1 MHRYPQFSEQLKA
14 LCPACGAH
22 ACTVL
27 RRLVAGQIGS
37 LVNRLHGQ
45 SALIDG
51 ARLLKNKIRALIVQL
66 IGDGSDLQL
75 LKEKTQ
81 GLPNIKFISMKH
93 PSFAAD
99 CIAALDIYVSP
110 VKEGDE
116 FTEQLLLDIM
126 DLGSPSITTSLPGIS
141 GLVQHG
147 VNGYV
152 IKESD
157 PEEIAKAPLYMR
169 DHAGQRRIFAKRQG
183 HSR

>member
-1 MHRYPQFSEQLKA
+1 MRAQYS
-14 LCPACGAH
+14 G
-22 ACTVL
+22 
-27 RRLVAGQIGS
+27 RLVAGQTCS

-45 SALIDG
+45 LALIDG
-51 ARLLKNKIRALIVQL
+51 AGLPKNKIPDLIVQI
-66 IGDGSDLQL
+66 IGDGSELQM
-75 LKEKTQ
+75 LKEKAQ

-93 PSFAAD
+93 TSFAAD
-99 CIAALDIYVSP
+99 YIAALDIYVSP

-116 FTEQLLLDIM
+116 FTEQLLLDVM
-126 DLGSPSITTSLPGIS
+126 DLGTPIITTSLPGIRDF
-141 GLVQHG
+141 VQHG